1 MFVAGLH
8 GDAHWAFGLS
18 ELLAFLLGLP
28 AGGVLMAVIG
38 ASQTYSVVNNA
49 LRVPRPSRG
58 LVRILEHPRGYHWP
72 SGHSSFALVQATL
85 LVVAVAATRW
95 VARPAPSWRRWAC
108 SSS

>member
-1 MFVAGLH
+1 METRN
-8 GDAHWAFGLS
+8 WAFGLS
-18 ELLAFLLGLP
+18 ELLAFLLGLS

-38 ASQTYSVVNNA
+38 ASQTYSVGNNA
-49 LRVPRPSRG
+49 LRVARPSPG

-72 SGHSSFALVQATL
+72 SGHSSFALVQVTL